1 MLYDDRELGPGEK
14 FADAELLGCPLRLT
28 VGRRALESGEIEVQ
42 VRRGREAAPGPAPRG
57 RARRA
62 RPAGGRAVADPPVES
77 GERGGAGELPGGL
90 PGGGV
95 AGLAGRGRMSVRRL
109 FGLDR
114 SGPPPPETLSGSP
127 LRPWTVPNAIG
138 FARLALIPVF
148 LVVALSSSDGTS
160 ALAATLFAV
169 IGWGDYADGIAA
181 RVTRQ
186 YSRLGALMDP
196 VTDRL
201 LVVSGVVV
209 CWHFDLLPRWALA
222 RAGGARGADARARA
236 LRHDARGGAAHQ
248 LARTARGGAG
258 DGRALLRDR
267 GP

>member
-1 MLYDDRELGPGEK
+1 
-14 FADAELLGCPLRLT
+14 
-28 VGRRALESGEIEVQ
+28 
-42 VRRGREAAPGPAPRG
+42 
-57 RARRA
+57 
-62 RPAGGRAVADPPVES
+62 
-77 GERGGAGELPGGL
+77 
-90 PGGGV
+90 
-95 AGLAGRGRMSVRRL
+95 MSVRRL

-114 SGPPPPETLSGSP
+114 SGPPPPETLTGRP

-148 LVVALSSSDGTS
+148 LIVALSSESGNS

-196 VTDRL
+196 ITDRL

-209 CWHFDLLPRWALA
+209 CWHFELLPRWALA
-222 RAGGARGADARARA
+222 VLAARELLMLALGRYAMRRGVELSINWPGRLAVAPVMGGLFFAIAGLETVGEVMLYVGLA
-236 LRHDARGGAAHQ
+236 LALVATGLYIRSGLRR
-248 LARTARGGAG
+248 LNTSG
-258 DGRALLRDR
+258 D
-267 GP
+267 P